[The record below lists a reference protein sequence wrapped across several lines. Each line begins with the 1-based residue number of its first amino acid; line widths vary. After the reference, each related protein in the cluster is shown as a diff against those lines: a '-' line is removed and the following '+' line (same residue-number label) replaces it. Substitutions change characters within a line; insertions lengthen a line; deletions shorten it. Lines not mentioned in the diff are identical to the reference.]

1 MTHEQE
7 WRKLILSEIRDLRS
21 EVGALTKE
29 VHQVN
34 NQLSSLKVRVAGIS
48 TVITAFVSLLV
59 SYLTK

>member
-29 VHQVN
+29 V